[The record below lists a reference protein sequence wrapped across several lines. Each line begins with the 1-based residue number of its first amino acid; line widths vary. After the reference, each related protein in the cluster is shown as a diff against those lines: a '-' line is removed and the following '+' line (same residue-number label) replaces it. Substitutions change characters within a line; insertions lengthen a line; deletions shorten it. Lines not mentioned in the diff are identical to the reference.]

1 MKLLIIRHAEPDYSI
16 DSLTEKGW
24 REAELLKQRL
34 IKREIDFF
42 YTSPL
47 GRAKDTAKP
56 TLEALGKHAEICPWL
71 REFDGVAINPD
82 TGKETYAWDRT
93 PEFISRN
100 EDYFDRRAWA
110 ETPFIKSGDV
120 KEKYDAVCRGLDGIL
135 ARHGYVHTGTYFSVK
150 EENRKTIALF
160 CHFGVECVLLSHL
173 LNISPMALWQGFVAL
188 PSSVTEL
195 ATEEREQGIASFR
208 CSRFGDLSHLYAG
221 NEEPSFYARFCE
233 NYSAFDE
240 RHETSH

>member
-34 IKREIDFF
+34 LKRDIDFF

-47 GRAKDTAKP
+47 GRAKDTAQPILK
-56 TLEALGKHAEICPWL
+56 ALGRQAEICPWL

-82 TGKETYAWDRT
+82 TGKETCAWNRT

-100 EDYFDRRAWA
+100 EDYFDRRRWA
-110 ETPFIKSGDV
+110 ETSFVKSGNI
-120 KEKYDAVCRGLDGIL
+120 KEKYDAVCRELDEML
-135 ARHGYVHTGTYFSVK
+135 ARHGYEHTGTYFSVK
-150 EENRKTIALF
+150 EENRRTIALF

-221 NEEPSFYARFCE
+221 SEEPSFYARFCE
-233 NYSAFDE
+233 VYSAFDE